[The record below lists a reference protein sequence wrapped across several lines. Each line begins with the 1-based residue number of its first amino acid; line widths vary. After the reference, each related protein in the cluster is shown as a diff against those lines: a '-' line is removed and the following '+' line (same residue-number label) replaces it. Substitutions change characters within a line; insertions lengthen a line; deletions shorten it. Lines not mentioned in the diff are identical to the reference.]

1 MAPVTNDNN
10 KIEDMKTIIQRALI
24 VVVVLAVPSF
34 FVHPFGRVKGERSRN
49 PVFAGAQ
56 IDPPTLSIVQRSC
69 VSCHSEQTSWPWYSY
84 VPPASWMVEKDVRD
98 GREQF
103 NMSHWDEYSAD
114 KCMQILS
121 EISVMVR
128 NKQMPLP
135 RYTWLHAEAKLIDAD
150 ISVIDRWSHAE
161 RRRLRAEGVPQ
172 GDN

>member
-1 MAPVTNDNN
+1 MTT
-10 KIEDMKTIIQRALI
+10 KIKWTLI
-24 VVVVLAVPSF
+24 AVVVLAAPSF
-34 FVHPFGRVKGERSRN
+34 FIHPFGRVKQAGS
-49 PVFAGAQ
+49 PKPLFPGAQ
-56 IDPPTLSIVQRSC
+56 VDPPIFNIVQRSC

-103 NMSHWDEYSAD
+103 DMSHWDEYPAD
-114 KCMQILS
+114 KRMQILS

-128 NKQMPLP
+128 NRQMPLP
-135 RYTWLHAEAKLIDAD
+135 RYTWLHAEAKLSDAD

-161 RRRLRAEGVPQ
+161 RRRLRAEAVPQ